1 MQYTY
6 KRGEWSSGSVLLE
19 WADGEGF
26 EDYLRRIKFKTT
38 AMSFGGEGL
47 SQIQIYES
55 EDKPIFLADV
65 TLTGNVYNVYLPDFP
80 SMMMFVRD
88 HAAAFSAES
97 VNNYQKEIFE
107 LMRKFFQATHGHD
120 SFHICK
126 ECDPI
131 EWKNQADRLN
141 KK

>member
-38 AMSFGGEGL
+38 PMKFGGEEF

-55 EDKPIFLADV
+55 EEKPIFMAEV
-65 TLTGNVYNVYLPDFP
+65 TLIGNVYNVYLPDFP

-97 VNNYQKEIFE
+97 VNEQQKEIFE
-107 LMRKFFQATHGHD
+107 LMRKFFEATHGHD
-120 SFHICK
+120 SFNICK
-126 ECDPI
+126 ECDPS
-131 EWKNQADRLN
+131 EWQRRINELN